1 MIIMSSS
8 TNTYFTGNLIIPIQL
23 FVCITVCKPGRQI
36 FFSFD
41 MTVCPVVLV
50 QRVIRFTIPVEWKND
65 HCRIRLIKRIEER
78 SNIDLSPRAILSL
91 SKAVRLIPE
100 FKCYGARRTAI

>member
-8 TNTYFTGNLIIPIQL
+8 TNTYLTGNLVIPIQL
-23 FVCITVCKPGRQI
+23 FVWITVCKSGRQI

-41 MTVCPVVLV
+41 MTVCPAVLV

-65 HCRIRLIKRIEER
+65 HRRIRLIKCIEER
-78 SNIDLSPRAILSL
+78 GNIDLSPRAIRTLSI
-91 SKAVRLIPE
+91 AVRLIPE
-100 FKCYGARRTAI
+100 FKCYGARCTAI